1 MVKEVELRKLNGVTQ
16 YVDWETGQ
24 ELFKKDDCI
33 SIKEIKDRIKELEK
47 ELSKDEAMLASEF
60 EHKFLALEF
69 YKQLIKEL

>member
-1 MVKEVELRKLNGVTQ
+1 MVKEVELKKVNGETQ

-24 ELFKKDDCI
+24 ELFKKSDCI
-33 SIKEIKDRIKELEK
+33 SINEIKNRISELEK

-69 YKQLIKEL
+69 YNKLLKGI